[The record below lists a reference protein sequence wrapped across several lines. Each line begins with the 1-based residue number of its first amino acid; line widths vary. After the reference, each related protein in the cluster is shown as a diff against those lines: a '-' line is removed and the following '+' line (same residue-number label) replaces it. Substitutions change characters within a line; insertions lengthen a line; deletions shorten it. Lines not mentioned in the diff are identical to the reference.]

1 MARKQRLSP
10 QEYVCKVFTNAM
22 QKVIFDHNS
31 KREPELKA
39 ALNILGIAYTIADMP
54 YETSLGGI
62 TYKHT
67 LVVKDTER
75 LQAIIDEKEEN

>member
-1 MARKQRLSP
+1 MARKQPTP
-10 QEYVCKVFTNAM
+10 QEYVRKVFTNAK
-22 QKVIFDHNS
+22 QKVIFTQNS

-39 ALNILGIAYTIADMP
+39 ALDALGIAYTIADMP
-54 YETSLGGI
+54 YETTEGGL

-75 LQAIIDEKEEN
+75 LQAILENQ

>member
-1 MARKQRLSP
+1 MARKKQETA
-10 QEYVCKVFTNAM
+10 QEYVRKVFTNAK
-22 QKVIFDHNS
+22 QKVIFTHGS

-39 ALNILGIAYTIADMP
+39 ALAELGIGFKVADMP

-67 LVVKDTER
+67 LTVKDTER
-75 LQAIIDEKEEN
+75 LQAIIDGKEE